1 MTQVINLIFLENWKD
16 NKNKNSNKNKESLT
30 KNRER

>member
-30 KNRER
+30 KNKER